1 MSWHHNGGFAQVRVR
16 LVQWI
21 RKDKEGWDGV
31 IPFFVVFDCE
41 ATLSV
46 KDERHGIW
54 DKLILKKIMD
64 ELIPHRSHH
73 SW

>member
-1 MSWHHNGGFAQVRVR
+1 MRRNE
-16 LVQWI
+16 
-21 RKDKEGWDGV
+21 EGWSAV
-31 IPFFVVFDCE
+31 IPFFVVFGWE

-46 KDERHGIW
+46 RDEHQEIW

-64 ELIPHRSHH
+64 EHIPHPLHP